1 MANAARANVV
11 NIFFI
16 IVFCLIGLIY
26 DYFLLN
32 LNPPPFKF
40 SSIGFDTTV
49 TDREY
54 PYVLDNNRTAEY
66 KYILQLPKN
75 IEVVFVP
82 ESRTFSGKFGEFTV
96 TSDYDEIENIT
107 RDTVEKISF
116 LNERLK
122 IAKEI

>member
-1 MANAARANVV
+1 M
-11 NIFFI
+11 
-16 IVFCLIGLIY
+16 Y

-82 ESRTFSGKFGEFTV
+82 ESKTFSGKFGEFTV
-96 TSDYDEIENIT
+96 TSDYDEIENKIVYSAKMEIIT
-107 RDTVEKISF
+107 NQISP
-116 LNERLK
+116 EEYKELK
-122 IAKEI
+122 NNYEQFTNDENSILILRKK